1 MGRKESSGSRSSR
14 EKGYFLFNSLTQSP
28 GFLPSGH
35 CWCELNKPPLR
46 QGWLPTRVLMA
57 EAPAVITRFWAQF
70 PPPLL
75 PTISALHQPAQ
86 PCWPCTH
93 TLPYLLKSSRESVPN
108 HQRPTPSLILWIFPI
123 SSSTLL
129 LPWPPVS
136 LIPPPPPVPNHF
148 HPSFQKA
155 NFSEE
160 LYRLTITTS
169 LTSGTPASLFQ
180 LPGSSSHLCLL
191 PKIGHQRPHHTM
203 GLLSAVFLF
212 PKPSTAFIVNNS
224 LPEALF
230 QMTST
235 IPPTANVSPTHS
247 SFSGSFVSAQSLY
260 RLWISQSALLSST

>member
-14 EKGYFLFNSLTQSP
+14 EKGYFFFNYLTQRP

-46 QGWLPTRVLMA
+46 QGWLSTRVLMA
-57 EAPAVITRFWAQF
+57 EAPAVITGFWAQF
-70 PPPLL
+70 PPPVL
-75 PTISALHQPAQ
+75 PTISSLHQLAQ

-93 TLPYLLKSSRESVPN
+93 TLPYLLKPSRESVPN
-108 HQRPTPSLILWIFPI
+108 HQWPTPSRILWIFPI
-123 SSSTLL
+123 SSRTLL

-169 LTSGTPASLFQ
+169 LTSCTPASLFQ
-180 LPGSSSHLCLL
+180 LPGSSSHLHLL
-191 PKIGHQRPHHTM
+191 PKVGHQRPPSHH
-203 GLLSAVFLF
+203 GLVQCCLLLS
-212 PKPSTAFIVNNS
+212 KT
-224 LPEALF
+224 
-230 QMTST
+230 
-235 IPPTANVSPTHS
+235 
-247 SFSGSFVSAQSLY
+247 LY
-260 RLWISQSALLSST
+260 SIHGQ